1 MPSVRKMYHEPTVRP
16 SFSARFEPIA
26 SMSSSSNAV
35 SLLTLRAI
43 LSDELH
49 STLPRLKWVLIVNST
64 PLLRI
69 EPMLLRIEVSP
80 VVACTGFE

>member
-1 MPSVRKMYHEPTVRP
+1 MYHDPTVRP
-16 SFSARFEPIA
+16 IFSARLEPMD
-26 SMSSSSNAV
+26 SMSSSSSAV
-35 SLLTLRAI
+35 SLLTLRAM
-43 LSDELH
+43 LSDEFH
-49 STLPRLKWVLIVNST
+49 CTLPRLKWVLIVNSI